1 MSSLFCGYVQNN
13 LQVRESLL
21 DPSPPWY
28 YTRNCSGCQ
37 ALFAG
42 KRKFKIIMEDPA
54 RGRKVKDNFAQFE
67 QINLDI
73 DPVRGPPEILC
84 VIL

>member
-1 MSSLFCGYVQNN
+1 
-13 LQVRESLL
+13 
-21 DPSPPWY
+21 
-28 YTRNCSGCQ
+28 
-37 ALFAG
+37 
-42 KRKFKIIMEDPA
+42 MEDPA
-54 RGRKVKDNFAQFE
+54 RGRKVKDNFGQFE